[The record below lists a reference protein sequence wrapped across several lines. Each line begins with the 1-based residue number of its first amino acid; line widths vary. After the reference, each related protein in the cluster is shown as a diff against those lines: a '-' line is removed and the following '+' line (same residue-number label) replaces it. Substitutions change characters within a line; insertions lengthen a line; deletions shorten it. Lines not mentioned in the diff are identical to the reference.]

1 MFREKIISIIVKE
14 TQLGKEEADKL
25 LEIPPDEKLGD
36 FAFPCFVLAK
46 KFRKS
51 PVDIAKELAGKLKLP
66 GAFSDVRA
74 VGPYVNFFVNVS
86 MLAEQTLTD
95 LFKRKKKYGQSAEKK
110 ETVMVEF
117 FHANTHKGVHIGH
130 IRNISIGASLCNLL
144 EAVGKK
150 VIRVNYQ
157 GDIGPHVAKCIW
169 GYLHFKEKVPA
180 HNKGV
185 WLGEIYAKASK
196 KIEMNKKYEEEMQAL
211 NKKIYACDKSIVGV
225 WKKTR
230 QWCLDDFNV
239 FYKDFGVK
247 FDRLYFESETEK
259 PGKEVMLSLVKEKIA
274 QESAGAIIMDLKKYE
289 LGVYVGITQQG
300 HGTYNAKD
308 LGLALLKQKEFAFDK
323 SVHVVG
329 SEQEL
334 YFKQLFKTF
343 ELLKSPLAG
352 KSHHVS
358 YGLVMLPEGK
368 MSSREGTMVLFD
380 NLFVEL
386 MRLSEKEI
394 VKRHKGLSKKEIE
407 TRARMIVFGALKYSM
422 ISRENSSVLVF
433 DWEKALDFEGDTGP
447 YIQYAHARCASI
459 LRKANTTINQ
469 KVRYETLDTPYERK
483 IIAHLAQ
490 FEETVRHAAL
500 HYKPYL
506 LAKYCLDLAQYFN
519 EFYHHCPVI
528 SELTEVMNARLLLV
542 QSVKQVLENGLKLL
556 GIAAPEVM

>member
-1 MFREKIISIIVKE
+1 MFREKIVSLLAKE
-14 TQLGKEEADKL
+14 TQLGKDEVESL
-25 LEIPPDEKLGD
+25 LEVPPDEKLGD
-36 FAFPCFVLAK
+36 FAFPCFALAK
-46 KFRKS
+46 KLRKS
-51 PVDIAKELAGKLKLP
+51 PVDIAKELASKLNQP
-66 GAFSDVRA
+66 GVFSEVRA
-74 VGPYVNFFVNVS
+74 VGPYVNFFVNAS
-86 MLAEQTLTD
+86 LLAEQTFHD
-95 LFKRKKKYGQSAEKK
+95 IFKKKDKYGQSKEKK

-144 EAVGKK
+144 ESVGKK

-169 GYLHFKEKVPA
+169 GYLHLKEKAPA

-196 KIEMNKKYEEEMQAL
+196 IIEENKQHEEDMQAL
-211 NKKIYACDKSIVGV
+211 NKKIYARDPSVVDV
-225 WKKTR
+225 WKRTR
-230 QWCLDDFNV
+230 KWCLDDFNL

-247 FDRLYFESETEK
+247 FDRLYFESETEG
-259 PGKEVMLSLVKEKIA
+259 PGKEVMLYLLKKKIA
-274 QESAGAIIMDLKKYE
+274 EESAGAVIMDLKMYG

-308 LGLALLKQKEFAFDK
+308 LGLALLKQKEFTFDQ
-323 SVHVVG
+323 SIHVVG

-343 ELLKSPLAG
+343 EILKSPLAG

-368 MSSREGTMVLFD
+368 MSSREGTMVLY
-380 NLFVEL
+380 NHLFAEL
-386 MRLSEKEI
+386 IQLSEAEI
-394 VKRHKGLSKKEIE
+394 VKRHRGLSAPEVKK
-407 TRARMIVFGALKYSM
+407 RARMIVFAALKYSM

-447 YIQYAHARCASI
+447 YIQYAHARCASV
-459 LRKANTTINQ
+459 LRKANKKITER
-469 KVRYETLDTPYERK
+469 VRYELLSTSYEK
-483 IIAHLAQ
+483 KVIAQLSRL
-490 FEETVRHAAL
+490 EETVRHAAL

-506 LAKYCLDLAQYFN
+506 LAKYCLDLAQAFN
-519 EFYHHCPVI
+519 EFYHNCPVI

-542 QSVKQVLENGLKLL
+542 HSVKQVLENGLRTL
-556 GIAAPEVM
+556 GIEAPDEM

>member
-1 MFREKIISIIVKE
+1 
-14 TQLGKEEADKL
+14 
-25 LEIPPDEKLGD
+25 
-36 FAFPCFVLAK
+36 
-46 KFRKS
+46 
-51 PVDIAKELAGKLKLP
+51 
-66 GAFSDVRA
+66 
-74 VGPYVNFFVNVS
+74 
-86 MLAEQTLTD
+86 
-95 LFKRKKKYGQSAEKK
+95 
-110 ETVMVEF
+110 
-117 FHANTHKGVHIGH
+117 
-130 IRNISIGASLCNLL
+130 
-144 EAVGKK
+144 
-150 VIRVNYQ
+150 
-157 GDIGPHVAKCIW
+157 
-169 GYLHFKEKVPA
+169 
-180 HNKGV
+180 
-185 WLGEIYAKASK
+185 
-196 KIEMNKKYEEEMQAL
+196 
-211 NKKIYACDKSIVGV
+211 
-225 WKKTR
+225 
-230 QWCLDDFNV
+230 
-239 FYKDFGVK
+239 
-247 FDRLYFESETEK
+247 
-259 PGKEVMLSLVKEKIA
+259 
-274 QESAGAIIMDLKKYE
+274 MDLKQYG

-323 SVHVVG
+323 SIHVVG

-334 YFKQLFKTF
+334 YFEQLFKTF

-368 MSSREGTMVLFD
+368 MSSREGTIVLYY
-380 NLFVEL
+380 NLFAEL
-386 MRLSEKEI
+386 MVLSEKEI
-394 VKRHKGLSKKEIE
+394 VKRHKGLSKKELGE
-407 TRARMIVFGALKYSM
+407 RARMIVFGALKYSM